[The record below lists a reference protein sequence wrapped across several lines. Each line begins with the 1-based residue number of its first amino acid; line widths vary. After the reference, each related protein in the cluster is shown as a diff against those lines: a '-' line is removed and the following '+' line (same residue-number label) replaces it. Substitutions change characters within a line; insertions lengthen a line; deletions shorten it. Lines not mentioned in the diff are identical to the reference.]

1 MKKLSVLFLAL
12 GLAFSVNTY
21 ADCGKDCKCKEK
33 CSGKECKDCKKSDAA
48 ETKHKCN
55 SECHKNGKG
64 HVPSHGEKGHVCTDA
79 CKK

>member
-21 ADCGKDCKCKEK
+21 ANCGKDCKCKDK
-33 CSGKECKDCKKSDAA
+33 CGGKECKECKKEDTA
-48 ETKHKCN
+48 TDKHKCN

-64 HVPSHGEKGHVCTDA
+64 HVPSHGEKGHTCTDA